1 MSIKYTFTSTDGSKC
16 EMVMVSKDMVRNASL
31 SAEAF
36 DDLVMEYRRDNVSIT
51 QAYYKAEETHKNI
64 FGKPRYSDHGSYKAS
79 YSYRH
84 NKKNE
89 DPY

>member
-1 MSIKYTFTSTDGSKC
+1 MKYTFISTDGSKC
-16 EMVMVSKDMVRNASL
+16 EMITVSKDMVRNASL

-36 DDLVMEYRRDNVSIT
+36 DDLVMEFRKDNVSMT
-51 QAYYKAEETHKNI
+51 EAYYKAEITHTNV

-84 NKKNE
+84 NKRSH
-89 DPY
+89 DDTR